1 MSVIPVFQN
10 KQENSQAPVNKWMM
24 KLGILFQNRS
34 ESRLIWLGGVAI
46 ITGGADLLGCKH
58 GEAVAEMRGL
68 PILVDL
74 DKTKVESAEE
84 NIKKKYGSEAWGGK
98 QI

>member
-1 MSVIPVFQN
+1 M
-10 KQENSQAPVNKWMM
+10 
-24 KLGILFQNRS
+24 
-34 ESRLIWLGGVAI
+34 AI